1 MEFWYISIGP
11 RNVPVDSCAYWIHM
25 LRSKQENNEVLN
37 TRRYPAKILREQLF
51 SSPGIVH
58 QISLVSNALNIED
71 QSQKE
76 DILEFFE
83 WLIIRFIPFL
93 EYVQGVIPNV
103 FEEIEIYLKDGRL
116 SLTLTETIMRLLQ
129 NHTYHP
135 LYMIRAIAF
144 QLISP
149 QPASHFGFSWNN
161 KMVKLAMA
169 ELHCQNVFMFN
180 HSMAQQS
187 GLLIEEVIMQRLDMK
202 FFLKKKVRCF
212 KRKLL
217 TITASCRFVIDRL
230 GMLQD
235 FRGLCLKRVCSNFV
249 CLNPETEE

>member
-1 MEFWYISIGP
+1 MSSWYISIGP
-11 RNVPVDSCAYWIHM
+11 RNVPVDSFAYWIHM
-25 LRSKQENNEVLN
+25 LRSKQENNEALN
-37 TRRYPAKILREQLF
+37 TRRYPAEILRGQLF

-71 QSQKE
+71 QSQYK
-76 DILEFFE
+76 DTLEFFE

-129 NHTYHP
+129 IHTKHP
-135 LYMIRAIAF
+135 LCMICAIAL
-144 QLISP
+144 QLNSP
-149 QPASHFGFSWNN
+149 QSASHFWFSWHNP
-161 KMVKLAMA
+161 KLGLAMA
-169 ELHCQNVFMFN
+169 ELHCEKVFMVH

-187 GLLIEEVIMQRLDMK
+187 SLLIEEAIMHRLNMK
-202 FFLKKKVRCF
+202 IFLQKMRCF

-230 GMLQD
+230 SMLKNL
-235 FRGLCLKRVCSNFV
+235 RGLCLKRVCSNFV
-249 CLNPETEE
+249 FLNPETEE